1 MLHKKAGFHKAAY
14 YIIRS
19 NPNYAKRSEENARML
34 LFHRACPPKTV
45 QCDMLGFPRKKE
57 IQMKKKRYSE
67 KQIVKI
73 LLEAEKQEKP
83 IAELCKALRE

>member
-1 MLHKKAGFHKAAY
+1 
-14 YIIRS
+14 
-19 NPNYAKRSEENARML
+19 
-34 LFHRACPPKTV
+34 
-45 QCDMLGFPRKKE
+45 
-57 IQMKKKRYSE
+57 MKKKRYSE